1 MTKAVRFHN
10 RRFTALLWYNRY
22 WPKWMWSLFWFWKS
36 HRIGYCEN
44 GYNGCGRWGLNRRQ
58 VINRSTSF
66 AWLCEE
72 CADEEQKEVD
82 AAWAEYYGGL
92 L

>member
-1 MTKAVRFHN
+1 MLITKHQA
-10 RRFTALLWYNRY
+10 TAGFILWRWWYNLVERHL
-22 WPKWMWSLFWFWKS
+22 WPIFWFWKS
-36 HRIGYCEN
+36 HRVGYCE
-44 GYNGCGRWGLNRRQ
+44 YPPCGMWCLNRSQ
-58 VINRSTSF
+58 VINRSTVT
-66 AWLCEE
+66 AWMCEE